1 MRTIGRA
8 QAVGLLV
15 STLSALAGCPSPGA
29 EAGSEG
35 SSDDVDTSTDG
46 SSTEAPTTS
55 ESSDSTSSESSES
68 GAASSES
75 AGSESSESAGA
86 ESSEST
92 SAESGSSEDDAT
104 DTSTDTGILEPIECP
119 LVDPNALDIVL
130 TGYSLDYLTETFL
143 PLSSEDCTLPEV
155 ATMMFSDHYE
165 NYVSFYSDSCLLDGE
180 IGFDG
185 EFLLPN
191 NFWLPTF
198 ALDFYVCYEFHFYS
212 EPVEPDG
219 CRLARMDIY
228 DPQVPEIPIYSV
240 GSTTTHLDVGG
251 FVLEPVDPIPCE
263 AECMSGEVHSLR
275 FTAGAGQAELAPGE
289 FPWTT
294 FDTGSFEL
302 EVIRYDAYAL
312 TPSQDPN
319 CPGGEPIEQVA
330 WAAKRP

>member
-15 STLSALAGCPSPGA
+15 STLSTLAGCPSPGA
-29 EAGSEG
+29 EASTEG

-92 SAESGSSEDDAT
+92 SAESSSSEDDAT
-104 DTSTDTGILEPIECP
+104 DTSTETGILEPIECP

-130 TGYSLDYLTETFL
+130 TGYSLDYLTDTFL

-155 ATMMFSDHYE
+155 ATMTFSDHYE
-165 NYVSFYSDSCLLDGE
+165 NYVSFHSDSCLLDGE

-251 FVLEPVDPIPCE
+251 LVVEPIDPIPCE

-294 FDTGSFEL
+294 LDTGSFEL

-312 TPSQDPN
+312 TPSQAPN
-319 CPGGEPIEQVA
+319 CPGGNPLEQVA